1 MLDVG
6 LTAVLDE
13 ELLPS
18 LTDQLVHLD
27 LFLTLCATSL
37 QPRELVE
44 RLHSP
49 AVFLPSYGAAFKALY
64 SWLFNTLVRQN

>member
-1 MLDVG
+1 MLDIG

-27 LFLTLCATSL
+27 LFLTFSL
-37 QPRELVE
+37 QPRDLLE

-49 AVFLPSYGAAFKALY
+49 AVFLPSFGAAFKALY